1 MRPRLAQRSLW
12 NPCISLAPRPDLF
25 VEEIGNRV
33 DGRFHHG
40 YEASDEQVTSEQV
53 SHGKSDGKMGEGERY
68 RLDQR
73 LVAIRAMVVY
83 E

>member
-1 MRPRLAQRSLW
+1 MLQAYRCGGSV
-12 NPCISLAPRPDLF
+12 PCILLVPCPYLLM
-25 VEEIGNRV
+25 EEVGHGV

-68 RLDQR
+68 RLYQR

>member
-1 MRPRLAQRSLW
+1 MRPRLAQRSLC

-33 DGRFHHG
+33 DCRFYHG

-53 SHGKSDGKMGEGERY
+53 SHGKSDGKMGESERY

>member
-1 MRPRLAQRSLW
+1 MSRRLAQRSLW

-25 VEEIGNRV
+25 MEEIGNRV

-40 YEASDEQVTSEQV
+40 YEASDEQVTSEKV

-68 RLDQR
+68 RLYQR
-73 LVAIRAMVVY
+73 LVAIR
-83 E
+83 